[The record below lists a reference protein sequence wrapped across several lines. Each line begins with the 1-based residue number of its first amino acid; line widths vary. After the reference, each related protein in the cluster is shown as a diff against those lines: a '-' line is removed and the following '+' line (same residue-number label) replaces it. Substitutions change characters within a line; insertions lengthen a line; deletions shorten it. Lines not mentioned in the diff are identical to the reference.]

1 MKKWIK
7 NQLNKLPH
15 IRTLYQENILWKR
28 YSAVPPGHFYSP
40 IVNVSEIKEKENK
53 IWDEQILSIDGINLA
68 VEEQL
73 SLLKQFSNYYDE
85 LSFKDN
91 KTNGFRYYFENPLY
105 SYTDAIVLYSFIRHY
120 KPKKIIELG
129 SGFTSALML
138 DVNELFFENRIFL
151 KFIEP
156 YPNRLFSLMKP
167 GDNDDDK
174 LIIKNAQDIDLELFK
189 SLEKGD
195 ILFVDSTHIVKTGSD
210 VNYILFSILPVLK
223 KGVLIHFHDIFFP
236 FEYPK
241 KWVYG
246 GHNWNE
252 TYFLRSFLMYNN
264 NFKIKLF
271 SHFIHTFHKDAFKDM
286 PLSYKNVGGN
296 IWIEKV

>member
-7 NQLNKLPH
+7 SKLNELPH
-15 IRTLYQENILWKR
+15 IRSLYQENIRWKS
-28 YSAVPPGHFYSP
+28 YSKVPPGHFYSP
-40 IVNVSEIKEKENK
+40 IVNIPEIKEKEDI
-53 IWDEQILSIDGINLA
+53 IWNDEVSSVDGINLET
-68 VEEQL
+68 EEQL
-73 SLLKQFSNYYDE
+73 LLLKQFSRYYDE
-85 LSFKDN
+85 LPFKKN
-91 KTNGFRYYFENPLY
+91 KTEGLRYYFENTFY
-105 SYTDAIVLYSFIRHY
+105 SYTDAIILYSFIRHY
-120 KPKKIIELG
+120 KPKKIIEMG

-138 DVNELFFENRIFL
+138 DVNELFFENEIAL

-156 YPNRLFSLMKP
+156 YPNRLLSLMKD
-167 GDNDDDK
+167 GDNGDDK
-174 LIIKNAQDIDLELFK
+174 LIEINAQDLDLEIFK

-195 ILFVDSTHIVKTGSD
+195 ILFVDSTHVVKTGSD
-210 VNYILFSILPVLK
+210 VNYILFSILPILK

-252 TYFLRSFLMYNN
+252 TYILRAFLMNN
-264 NFKIKLF
+264 NTFKIKIF
-271 SHFIHTFHKDAFKDM
+271 SHFIHTFHKTAFKDM
-286 PLSYKNVGGN
+286 PLSYNNTGGN

>member
-7 NQLNKLPH
+7 SKLNELPH
-15 IRTLYQENILWKR
+15 IRSLYQENIRWKS
-28 YSAVPPGHFYSP
+28 YSKVPPGHFYSP
-40 IVNVSEIKEKENK
+40 IVNIPEIKEKEDI
-53 IWDEQILSIDGINLA
+53 IWNDEVSSVDGINLET
-68 VEEQL
+68 EEQL
-73 SLLKQFSNYYDE
+73 LLLKQFSRYYDE
-85 LSFKDN
+85 LPFKKN
-91 KTNGFRYYFENPLY
+91 KTEGLRYYFENTFY
-105 SYTDAIVLYSFIRHY
+105 SYTDAIILYSFIRHY
-120 KPKKIIELG
+120 KPKKIIEMG

-138 DVNELFFENRIFL
+138 DVNELFFENEIAL

-156 YPNRLFSLMKP
+156 YPNRLLSLMKD

-174 LIIKNAQDIDLELFK
+174 LIEINAQDLDLEIFK

-195 ILFVDSTHIVKTGSD
+195 ILFVDSTHVVKTGSD
-210 VNYILFSILPVLK
+210 VNYILFSILPILK

-252 TYFLRSFLMYNN
+252 TYILRAFLMNN
-264 NFKIKLF
+264 NTFKIKIF
-271 SHFIHTFHKDAFKDM
+271 SHFIHTFHKTAFKDM
-286 PLSYKNVGGN
+286 PLSYNNTGGN